1 MVNCKTMKNLLL
13 ISLISLFSTLNA
25 QSPSIYIHKFDG
37 DLLCHRLTYDDSAAV
52 VSLIEEE
59 GGLHAYVFKVSEKKL
74 MITIKTDD
82 HDVQYLLND
91 RYIELIVEYYPNK
104 TLFYD
109 KNRNPYK
116 PKTSG

>member
-1 MVNCKTMKNLLL
+1 MKMKKL
-13 ISLISLFSTLNA
+13 ILILLISLFSTLNA
-25 QSPSIYIHKFDG
+25 QSPNIHVHTFED
-37 DLLCHRLTYDDSAAV
+37 DLLCNRLTYDDSAAV
-52 VSLIEEE
+52 ISLLEEE
-59 GGLHAYVFKVSEKKL
+59 GGIDAYVFKMTKNKL

>member
-1 MVNCKTMKNLLL
+1 MVNCKTMKTLLL
-13 ISLISLFSTLNA
+13 IFTISLSSTLSA
-25 QSPSIYIHKFDG
+25 QSPTIYIHKFDG
-37 DLLCHRLTYDDSAAV
+37 DLLCHRLTCDDSAAV

-59 GGLHAYVFKVSEKKL
+59 GGLSAYVFKMPVNKL

-82 HDVQYLLND
+82 HDVQYVLND
-91 RYIELIVEYYPNK
+91 RYIELIIEYYPNK

>member
-1 MVNCKTMKNLLL
+1 MKTEKLLL
-13 ISLISLFSTLNA
+13 ILLISLFSKLNA
-25 QSPSIYIHKFDG
+25 QSPTIYINKFEG
-37 DLLCHRLTYDDSAAV
+37 ELLCSKLTCDDSVAV

-59 GGLHAYVFKVSEKKL
+59 GGLTAYVFKITETKL

-91 RYIELIVEYYPNK
+91 RYIEQIVEYYPNK

-109 KNRNPYK
+109 KNRNPFK
-116 PKTSG
+116 PKTGS